1 MQFIFPVKIFL
12 WNVQQSQMSLRVPVY
27 RDEAISRDCHASLA
41 MSDAESVNKLFLGLL
56 QNGKSL
62 IMVGVSGFEPPT
74 SWSQTMRASRC
85 ATPRSVNNY
94 NAEKT
99 FDAIS
104 LLAVLGLRIAI
115 WRRRRVL
122 ENISGY

>member
-1 MQFIFPVKIFL
+1 MT
-12 WNVQQSQMSLRVPVY
+12 
-27 RDEAISRDCHASLA
+27 
-41 MSDAESVNKLFLGLL
+41 DAESVNKLFVGLL
-56 QNGKSL
+56 QNKKVI

-99 FDAIS
+99 LDAIS
-104 LLAVLGLRIAI
+104 LLAVLGLGIAI
-115 WRRRRVL
+115 WRRWRVL